1 MILRLFVSLLAD
13 LGRRR
18 IVAFADRAMHQ
29 SLNLLRIQKFLKVL
43 SSKVMLNIQRL
54 VAGHHF
60 SNSII
65 LDEYYERYQYAKT
78 ARVDHGRRKKEVER
92 RKKQIE

>member
-1 MILRLFVSLLAD
+1 
-13 LGRRR
+13 
-18 IVAFADRAMHQ
+18 
-29 SLNLLRIQKFLKVL
+29 
-43 SSKVMLNIQRL
+43 MLNIQRL